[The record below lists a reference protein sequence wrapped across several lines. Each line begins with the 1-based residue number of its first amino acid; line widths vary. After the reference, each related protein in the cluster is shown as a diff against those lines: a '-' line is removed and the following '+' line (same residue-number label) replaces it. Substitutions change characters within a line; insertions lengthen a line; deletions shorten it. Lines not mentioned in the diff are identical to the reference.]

1 MCTARCLFLLAAVD
15 AIDSNFRCRQ
25 FDFGRVRWKGSD
37 ERHQFFIL
45 TVTVCA
51 ITGTVF
57 QWQLNARYNISTSA
71 VLAPSIRRCRL
82 DDLHGMS

>member
-1 MCTARCLFLLAAVD
+1 MVD

-25 FDFGRVRWKGSD
+25 FDFKRVRWKGSD

-57 QWQLNARYNISTSA
+57 QWQLNARYNIDFCSFSSVDVAWTIYMECR
-71 VLAPSIRRCRL
+71 SITGLKFLYKKR
-82 DDLHGMS
+82 